1 MRGKRTYDG
10 FAVATQPSLLLLE
23 TILAKEAK
31 DRFVLWWKT
40 PRLSDGADRGL
51 QYGLS
56 GNRVFMLVTH
66 KLANQTETA
75 CTATAGFAWGKP
87 TRPKP

>member
-1 MRGKRTYDG
+1 MWGKRTNDR
-10 FAVATQPSLLLLE
+10 FVVATQPSLLLLE

-56 GNRVFMLVTH
+56 GNRVFMLVT
-66 KLANQTETA
+66 LERMNEMGTA
-75 CTATAGFAWGKP
+75 CSATAGFV
-87 TRPKP
+87 R